1 MAICC
6 LNLTLANTIMK
17 FGDRLKKLRET
28 HSISGYRLGVLT
40 NRPRQFISNIEN
52 GHRPPPD
59 SFLNNLADV
68 ESLHIGYD
76 ELKAWALEDKYTR
89 AQIKLA
95 RNNFVDNIGNS
106 VIQIPLLSTDLIN
119 DVFNVDKSLASKF
132 IVSNDVHSERAF
144 AVNIT
149 ERGLAPK
156 LESGDV
162 VIVEPVEVVQLKNN
176 YIYVFLDSN
185 NECIARIVEIV
196 KGQIKLYS
204 LNSEKF
210 SNVIFNEKNHKLLG
224 QAVESFKTNLF
235 VSKIDLENLK

>member
-1 MAICC
+1 
-6 LNLTLANTIMK
+6 MK

-28 HSISGYRLGVLT
+28 HAISGYRLGVLT

-59 SFLNNLADV
+59 SFLYNLAEV

-95 RNNFVDNIGNS
+95 RNNFVDNVGNS
-106 VIQIPLLSTDLIN
+106 SIEIPLLPTEFIEIPLLPTEFIQDPFKVDRN
-119 DVFNVDKSLASKF
+119 DAIKL

-144 AVNIT
+144 AVNIS
-149 ERGLAPK
+149 GKAMAPK

-162 VIVEPVEVVQLKNN
+162 VIVEPVEISQLKSL
-176 YIYVFLDSN
+176 YIYIFLDSN
-185 NECIARIVEIV
+185 NDCIARIVDIV

-204 LNSEKF
+204 LNSENF
-210 SNVIFNEKNHKLLG
+210 PNEIFNEKDYRLLG
-224 QAVESFKTNLF
+224 QAVETFKTNLF
-235 VSKIDLENLK
+235 ISKSDFEKLK